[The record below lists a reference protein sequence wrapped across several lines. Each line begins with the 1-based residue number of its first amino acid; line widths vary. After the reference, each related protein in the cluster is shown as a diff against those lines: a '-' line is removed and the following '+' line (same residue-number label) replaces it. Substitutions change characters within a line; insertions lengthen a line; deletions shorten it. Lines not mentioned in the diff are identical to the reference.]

1 MRNDTQ
7 PMGLIQ
13 EHSHAQRQAARMMA
27 AFPHSAEELVVIE
40 RYLLWS
46 ALTLTPEDQQH
57 PLLVAARAIAQERGW
72 PA

>member
-1 MRNDTQ
+1 MQ
-7 PMGLIQ
+7 LHPLGLV
-13 EHSHAQRQAARMMA
+13 EEKSYAAQQAARMMA
-27 AFPHSAEELVVIE
+27 AFPHSVEELLIIE

-57 PLLVAARAIAQERGW
+57 PLLVAVRAISAERGW